1 MRGGE
6 FINHLAALFTA
17 DVGLFDE
24 KPLHGGGGQAFIPET
39 NNGVEAQNFLC
50 PQQVIA
56 EVAHRFRAV
65 PLCPRHVDG
74 QADEKPAHFVF
85 LANRGQLAGVF
96 GKRRSR
102 EGFQRRCDGKVM
114 AGQCQTQRF
123 FAMVH
128 AQKPCSGGQ
137 FSLQFFYCD
146 NRHARF
152 FR

>member
-6 FINHLAALFTA
+6 FIDDFTALFAA
-17 DVGLFDE
+17 DVGLFDK

-39 NNGVEAQNFLC
+39 NNGVETQNFLC
-50 PQQVIA
+50 TQQVIA
-56 EVAHRFRAV
+56 EMAHRFRAV
-65 PLCPRHVDG
+65 PLRPRHVHG
-74 QADEKPAHFVF
+74 QADEKPAHFVLF
-85 LANRGQLAGVF
+85 ANRGQLAGVF
-96 GKRRSR
+96 GESGAR
-102 EGFQRRCDGKVM
+102 EGFKRRGDGKVM
-114 AGQCQTQRF
+114 AGQRQTQRF

>member
-1 MRGGE
+1 MCGGE
-6 FINHLAALFTA
+6 FVDNLATFFAA
-17 DVGLFDE
+17 DVGLFNQ
-24 KPLHGGGGQAFIPET
+24 KPLHGGSGQTFVPKT
-39 NNGVEAQNFLC
+39 DNGVEAKNFLC
-50 PQQVIA
+50 AQQVIT
-56 EVAHRFRAV
+56 EMPHGLRAV
-65 PLCPRHVDG
+65 SLCPRHVDG

-96 GKRRSR
+96 GESGARQGFKRR
-102 EGFQRRCDGKVM
+102 GNGKVV
-114 AGQCQTQRF
+114 AGQRQTQRF